1 MKFKVGDKVVVSP
14 KANPLLGG
22 LSGIVVETQESPIAD
37 TAYYKVDLD
46 EERVFPEHHLI
57 AETEYRFLTGLNA
70 TAHQILATCGIKA
83 ADSDTKVL
91 HAKDG
96 TIIGDFSTGGVV
108 SIHDL
113 PTSEWYNPMRLTF
126 KNGSSI
132 EALPNTSDIIRNTSD
147 FCTGFRGGNI
157 PKPVK
162 IEVVKD
168 RTKTVKDWVDSLS
181 EAWAKL
187 GCTSFIM
194 SPDEIKKVEEK
205 KMPTKFTFYVKEGTR
220 PDKKCNGTIPTMTT
234 NIELFDGNVFDYVT
248 TIRGSATCDKADYDE
263 RQGVLEALANAVCG
277 GEFEKRYSKAVK
289 ANKDADLIM
298 RTCTYCGKVCDTS
311 EEKIEHEK
319 WHVERKKARRERY
332 LLRKRAKEIAFEEQ
346 AQKMAKEIMG
356 EQK

>member
-37 TAYYKVDLD
+37 MAYYKVDLD
-46 EERVFPEHHLI
+46 EKRVFPEHHLI

-91 HAKDG
+91 RAKDG
-96 TIIGDFSTGGVV
+96 TIIGEFGTGGVV

-126 KNGSSI
+126 KNDSSI

-194 SPDEIKKVEEK
+194 SPDEIKKMEEK
-205 KMPTKFTFYVKEGTR
+205 KMPTKFTFYTEEGYRIDKSNNTR
-220 PDKKCNGTIPTMTT
+220 IPIMTT
-234 NIELFDGNVFDYVT
+234 EVLVNGKDYQYG
-248 TIRGSATCDKADYDE
+248 GSATCDKTDYSE
-263 RQGVLEALANAVCG
+263 REGVLNAIANAVCG
-277 GEFEKRYSKAVK
+277 GNFDREFNKVIKNKAFADKK
-289 ANKDADLIM
+289 A
-298 RTCTYCGKVCDTS
+298 RTCTYCGKVLDTV
-311 EEKIEHEK
+311 EEKEEHEA
-319 WHVERKKARRERY
+319 WHVERRKARHERY

-346 AQKMAKEIMG
+346 AQKMAKEIIA
-356 EQK
+356 ENKKEAK